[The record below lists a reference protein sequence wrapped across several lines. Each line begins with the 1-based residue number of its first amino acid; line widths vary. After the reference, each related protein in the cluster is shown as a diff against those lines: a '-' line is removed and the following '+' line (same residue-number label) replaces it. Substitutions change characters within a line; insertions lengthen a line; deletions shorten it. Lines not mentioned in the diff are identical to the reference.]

1 MGKRTICPLTC
12 PMINSQ
18 GFCESAWTRASQ
30 VTECPHRKMRETVS
44 NLNTGNEKQQ
54 REPEA
59 YEPRADRLPEM
70 VLSALSVFAL

>member
-30 VTECPHRKMRETVS
+30 VTEFPHRKMRETVS
-44 NLNTGNEKQQ
+44 NLNTDNEK
-54 REPEA
+54 
-59 YEPRADRLPEM
+59 
-70 VLSALSVFAL
+70 

>member
-44 NLNTGNEKQQ
+44 NLNTGNEKYQ

-59 YEPRADRLPEM
+59 LEPRADRLPEM
-70 VLSALSVFAL
+70 ALSALFVFAL

>member
-1 MGKRTICPLTC
+1 MGTRTIRLLTC

-44 NLNTGNEKQQ
+44 NLNTDNEK
-54 REPEA
+54 
-59 YEPRADRLPEM
+59 
-70 VLSALSVFAL
+70 

>member
-18 GFCESAWTRASQ
+18 GFCESAWTRAAQ
-30 VTECPHRKMRETVS
+30 GTES
-44 NLNTGNEKQQ
+44 
-54 REPEA
+54 
-59 YEPRADRLPEM
+59 RADRLPEM

>member
-12 PMINSQ
+12 PMINNQ

-44 NLNTGNEKQQ
+44 NLNTPNKK
-54 REPEA
+54 
-59 YEPRADRLPEM
+59 
-70 VLSALSVFAL
+70 